1 MSQQFILGQDSL
13 CRRVQYSDVWKI
25 RFQQNIKRQKD
36 NPTATRYIKSLSWAA
51 HRFDSTA
58 KPFSRAVVYLESY
71 LATAQQV
78 ADERRGTTEG
88 KAATAFLEGLDEEK
102 CITLGNLADA
112 GEETLALVRYLD
124 VENFDKSKLAP
135 EIHNFVSRIHVLFC
149 EKECITMETS
159 FTRHV
164 LNFLKKPRTI
174 FTRDSVKVLG
184 GNSWDMALLWTGAWP
199 AWPTGST

>member
-1 MSQQFILGQDSL
+1 MSQQFILSQDSL

-135 EIHNFVSRIHVLFC
+135 EIHNFVSRIHELFC
-149 EKECITMETS
+149 EKECITMATS

-184 GNSWDMALLWTGAWP
+184 ATPGTWALLWTGAWP